1 MTHATVRPAYWQD
14 DAELATSMRKYLR
27 GGEVTVRDV
36 ARIRAYC
43 CAWIASP
50 VWDMTVRTERAKHEL
65 DLLRADAK
73 RIANRVCV
81 TAWLLR
87 SQEAGMGAV

>member
-1 MTHATVRPAYWQD
+1 MTPTVRPAYWQD

-50 VWDMTVRTERAKHEL
+50 AWDMAVRTERAKHEL
-65 DLLRADAK
+65 DLLRSDAK

-87 SQEAGMGAV
+87 AQEAGMGAV

>member
-1 MTHATVRPAYWQD
+1 VVTTAAAPRYWQD
-14 DAELATSMRKYLR
+14 DADLATSMRRYLR

-50 VWDMTVRTERAKHEL
+50 AWDDTARTERSKREL
-65 DLLRADAK
+65 ELLRSDAK

-87 SQEAGMGAV
+87 AQEAGMGAV

>member
-1 MTHATVRPAYWQD
+1 VIAAVRPAYWQD
-14 DAELATSMRKYLR
+14 DADLATSMRRYLR

-50 VWDMTVRTERAKHEL
+50 AWDDTARTERSKREL
-65 DLLRADAK
+65 ELLRADAR
-73 RIANRVCV
+73 RIANRICV

-87 SQEAGMGAV
+87 AQEMGMDPI